1 MDFILR
7 IEGSQMVLSREL
19 TRASYFLM
27 RMGDLLGGLIAV
39 WTRVISMGQKEEDQV
54 ERFKRE
60 N

>member
-1 MDFILR
+1 
-7 IEGSQMVLSREL
+7 MVLSREL

-27 RMGDLLGGLIAV
+27 RMGDLLGGLIV
-39 WTRVISMGQKEEDQV
+39 WIRVISMGQKEEDQV

>member
-1 MDFILR
+1 
-7 IEGSQMVLSREL
+7 MVLSREL

-39 WTRVISMGQKEEDQV
+39 WIRVISMGQKEEDQV